1 MDHVEKYIIHRQAF
15 LFNHYGKRNRAA
27 TMSVTDPYKASIAL
41 LAYIIKI
48 TVFNK
53 DRKIYDLD

>member
-1 MDHVEKYIIHRQAF
+1 
-15 LFNHYGKRNRAA
+15 
-27 TMSVTDPYKASIAL
+27 MSVTDPYKASIAL